1 MISIEEDDN
10 YNSFIEISNIID
22 QSIKR
27 KLKSYNLYDIDSN
40 RKKNYRSRDNGS
52 SKSYNNLSMKRSK
65 TCAGNQYF
73 YQSIIY
79 NILINYYINRFHI
92 I

>member
-1 MISIEEDDN
+1 MISLEEDDN

-27 KLKSYNLYDIDSN
+27 KLKSYNFYDIDRHCD

-65 TCAGNQYF
+65 TCAGNQ
-73 YQSIIY
+73 
-79 NILINYYINRFHI
+79 
-92 I
+92 